1 MFSVAIAFT
10 FASVIPLSGLIII
23 ITCVQTLS
31 KRHIFLREIDELDPP
46 YSPFHS
52 LRACMSI
59 SSRTRLYNFR
69 HFASPR
75 ILPAY
80 RRSFFST
87 TPTSNTIMS
96 SSSSEQQPQQPQGQ
110 GWIWNKL
117 GYEDLPA
124 DVASKGFYDLEADLP
139 GSDGKSLKMA
149 DHKGK
154 VVLIVN
160 TASQW

>member
-1 MFSVAIAFT
+1 
-10 FASVIPLSGLIII
+10 
-23 ITCVQTLS
+23 
-31 KRHIFLREIDELDPP
+31 
-46 YSPFHS
+46 
-52 LRACMSI
+52 
-59 SSRTRLYNFR
+59 
-69 HFASPR
+69 
-75 ILPAY
+75 
-80 RRSFFST
+80 
-87 TPTSNTIMS
+87 MS
-96 SSSSEQQPQQPQGQ
+96 SSSSEQQPQQPQTQPQGQPQ

-139 GSDGKSLKMA
+139 GSGGKSLKMA

>member
-1 MFSVAIAFT
+1 
-10 FASVIPLSGLIII
+10 
-23 ITCVQTLS
+23 
-31 KRHIFLREIDELDPP
+31 
-46 YSPFHS
+46 
-52 LRACMSI
+52 
-59 SSRTRLYNFR
+59 
-69 HFASPR
+69 
-75 ILPAY
+75 
-80 RRSFFST
+80 
-87 TPTSNTIMS
+87 MS
-96 SSSSEQQPQQPQGQ
+96 SSTSEQQPQQPQGQ

-139 GSDGKSLKMA
+139 GSGGKSLKMA